1 MKSYDATILGT
12 CLFYAAL
19 GGIGTALA
27 AYLVFSQKNP
37 KNIESKVISENSIT
51 YSVKS
56 DVKNGHP
63 EHYFDIE
70 GKKYIIGIDKN
81 GHQTLTLYENTNLMS
96 YDNNGHTNT
105 PKVAED
111 NPKLKM
117 TWQNVYDD
125 DCLKNMHGIEK
136 LRSK

>member
-19 GGIGTALA
+19 GIIGTASA
-27 AYLVFSQKNP
+27 AYLVFSQKSQ
-37 KNIESKVISENSIT
+37 KNIESKVISENSII

-70 GKKYIIGIDKN
+70 GKKYVIGTDKT

-96 YDNNGHTNT
+96 YDNGSTNM

-125 DCLKNMHGIEK
+125 DCLKKFRGK
-136 LRSK
+136 